1 MNRMPAHS
9 HCDDCTIES
18 SCHCDSDCHCD
29 SNCQY
34 DILAPWS
41 LIHATVDF
49 FLLELQ
55 QHSQARSSP
64 PAPLRNQTIDAKDVP
79 VGSAVIVGNF
89 IITQPTSGVYHA
101 YSATCPHQG
110 AKISQVNGDTVTC
123 TNHNSVFSITDGAP
137 VSGPSRAGLKEAKL
151 KTDGNNKLTPE
162 L

>member
-1 MNRMPAHS
+1 MEPHTCNRR
-9 HCDDCTIES
+9 
-18 SCHCDSDCHCD
+18 
-29 SNCQY
+29 
-34 DILAPWS
+34 LF
-41 LIHATVDF
+41 LIGTATTF
-49 FLLELQ
+49 TGALLTACL
-55 QHSQARSSP
+55 P
-64 PAPLRNQTIDAKDVP
+64 PKQTIDANDVP

-110 AKISQVNGDTVTC
+110 AKITQVNGDTVTC

>member
-1 MNRMPAHS
+1 MEPHTCNRRLFLIGTA
-9 HCDDCTIES
+9 TTFAGAL
-18 SCHCDSDCHCD
+18 
-29 SNCQY
+29 
-34 DILAPWS
+34 LA
-41 LIHATVDF
+41 AC
-49 FLLELQ
+49 
-55 QHSQARSSP
+55 AP
-64 PAPLRNQTIDAKDVP
+64 PKQTIDANDVP

-110 AKISQVNGDTVTC
+110 AKITQVNGDTVTC

-162 L
+162 P

>member
-1 MNRMPAHS
+1 MEPHTCNRRLFLIGTA
-9 HCDDCTIES
+9 TTFAGAL
-18 SCHCDSDCHCD
+18 
-29 SNCQY
+29 
-34 DILAPWS
+34 LA
-41 LIHATVDF
+41 AC
-49 FLLELQ
+49 
-55 QHSQARSSP
+55 AP
-64 PAPLRNQTIDAKDVP
+64 PKQTIDANDVP

-162 L
+162 P

>member
-1 MNRMPAHS
+1 MEPHTCNRRLFLIGTA
-9 HCDDCTIES
+9 TTFAGAL
-18 SCHCDSDCHCD
+18 
-29 SNCQY
+29 
-34 DILAPWS
+34 LA
-41 LIHATVDF
+41 AC
-49 FLLELQ
+49 
-55 QHSQARSSP
+55 AP
-64 PAPLRNQTIDAKDVP
+64 PKQTIDAKDVP
-79 VGSAVIVGNF
+79 VGSAVIVGHF
-89 IITQPTSGVYHA
+89 IIPQPTSGVYHA

>member
-1 MNRMPAHS
+1 MKPHTCNRR
-9 HCDDCTIES
+9 
-18 SCHCDSDCHCD
+18 
-29 SNCQY
+29 
-34 DILAPWS
+34 LF
-41 LIHATVDF
+41 LIGTATTF
-49 FLLELQ
+49 TGALLTACL
-55 QHSQARSSP
+55 P
-64 PAPLRNQTIDAKDVP
+64 PKQTIDANDVP

>member
-1 MNRMPAHS
+1 MEPHTCNRR
-9 HCDDCTIES
+9 
-18 SCHCDSDCHCD
+18 
-29 SNCQY
+29 
-34 DILAPWS
+34 LF
-41 LIHATVDF
+41 LIGTATTF
-49 FLLELQ
+49 TGALLTACL
-55 QHSQARSSP
+55 P
-64 PAPLRNQTIDAKDVP
+64 PKQTIDAKDVP

-110 AKISQVNGDTVTC
+110 AKITQVNGDTVTC

-162 L
+162 P

>member
-1 MNRMPAHS
+1 MSAHS
-9 HCDDCTIES
+9 HCDNCAIES
-18 SCHCDSDCHCD
+18 NCQYD
-29 SNCQY
+29 SNSQY

-55 QHSQARSSP
+55 QHSQALLAACAP
-64 PAPLRNQTIDAKDVP
+64 PKQTIDAKDVP

>member
-1 MNRMPAHS
+1 MEPHTCNRR
-9 HCDDCTIES
+9 
-18 SCHCDSDCHCD
+18 
-29 SNCQY
+29 
-34 DILAPWS
+34 LF
-41 LIHATVDF
+41 LIGTATTF
-49 FLLELQ
+49 AGALLTACL
-55 QHSQARSSP
+55 P
-64 PAPLRNQTIDAKDVP
+64 PKQTIDAKDVP

-162 L
+162 P

>member
-1 MNRMPAHS
+1 MKPHTCNRR
-9 HCDDCTIES
+9 
-18 SCHCDSDCHCD
+18 
-29 SNCQY
+29 
-34 DILAPWS
+34 LF
-41 LIHATVDF
+41 LIGTATTF
-49 FLLELQ
+49 TGALLTACL
-55 QHSQARSSP
+55 P
-64 PAPLRNQTIDAKDVP
+64 PKQTIDANDVP

-110 AKISQVNGDTVTC
+110 AKITQVNGDTVTC

>member
-1 MNRMPAHS
+1 MEPHTCNRRLFLIGTA
-9 HCDDCTIES
+9 TTFAGAL
-18 SCHCDSDCHCD
+18 
-29 SNCQY
+29 
-34 DILAPWS
+34 LA
-41 LIHATVDF
+41 AC
-49 FLLELQ
+49 
-55 QHSQARSSP
+55 AP
-64 PAPLRNQTIDAKDVP
+64 PKQTIDAKDVP

-137 VSGPSRAGLKEAKL
+137 VSGPSRAGLMEAKL
-151 KTDGNNKLTPE
+151 KTDGNNKLTAE

>member
-1 MNRMPAHS
+1 MQRR
-9 HCDDCTIES
+9 
-18 SCHCDSDCHCD
+18 
-29 SNCQY
+29 
-34 DILAPWS
+34 LF
-41 LIHATVDF
+41 LIGTATTF
-49 FLLELQ
+49 TGALLTACL
-55 QHSQARSSP
+55 P
-64 PAPLRNQTIDAKDVP
+64 PKQTIDANDVP

-110 AKISQVNGDTVTC
+110 AKITQVNGDTVTC

-162 L
+162 P

>member
-1 MNRMPAHS
+1 MEPHTCNRRLFLIGTA
-9 HCDDCTIES
+9 TTFAGAL
-18 SCHCDSDCHCD
+18 
-29 SNCQY
+29 
-34 DILAPWS
+34 LA
-41 LIHATVDF
+41 AC
-49 FLLELQ
+49 
-55 QHSQARSSP
+55 AP
-64 PAPLRNQTIDAKDVP
+64 PKQTIDAKDVP

-162 L
+162 LYPKTSDVSRETSRRHGPAS